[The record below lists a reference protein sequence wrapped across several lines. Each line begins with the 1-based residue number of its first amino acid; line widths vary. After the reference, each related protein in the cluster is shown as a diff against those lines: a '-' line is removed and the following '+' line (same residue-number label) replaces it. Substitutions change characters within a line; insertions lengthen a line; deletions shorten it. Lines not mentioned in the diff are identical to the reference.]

1 MSLARR
7 KDDYM
12 AMAKTKPVYEI
23 RVRRHG
29 AGDTELE
36 IWQLPSFATPQV
48 KVPTRVAGLR
58 GRNFELAE
66 HRVIRR
72 LRDAGVR
79 IDILPIEGF
88 GAPLAEEIALPL
100 ALLFRTLAPMRN
112 RDNMRLVAEG
122 IEQMG
127 REEASYWLGMVMHR
141 KNPRRVLAAL
151 RMIQTDP
158 GRS

>member
-48 KVPTRVAGLR
+48 KVPTRVGGLR

-88 GAPLAEEIALPL
+88 GAPLSEEIALPL

-127 REEASYWLGMVMHR
+127 REEAAYWLGMVMHR

-158 GRS
+158 ART